1 MKQLERRIADA
12 QAVIREKCPAGIER
26 REVPVAME
34 LRDAGE
40 DTYTFVGHAAVF
52 DQPSQ
57 DLGGWTERIKR
68 GAFKRVLGDD
78 VRFLVNHDPNLLL
91 ARTRS
96 GTLRLKED
104 PTGLAVEADIA
115 PTTLGK
121 DLRVLLERGDM
132 TQMSFAFTVARE
144 GAEWNEDEEGN
155 LVRTVTR
162 MGELFDVSP
171 VTYPAYTQTDGG
183 VRQDLAAE
191 SGEESSDAPSEVE
204 QPSEAV
210 VAESSDE
217 GPSAEPQVSDDPDAP
232 EQVSHSLAGRRH
244 RLRQRKAALSV

>member
-12 QAVIREKCPAGIER
+12 QAVIREQCPAGIER
-26 REVPVAME
+26 REVPVSME

-52 DQPSQ
+52 DQRSQ
-57 DLGGWTERIKR
+57 DLGGWTEQIKR

-104 PTGLAVEADIA
+104 PKGLAVEADIA

-132 TQMSFAFTVARE
+132 TQMSFAFTVARD
-144 GAEWNEDEEGN
+144 GSEWDEDADGN

-191 SGEESSDAPSEVE
+191 RGEEESSDAPSGEE

-210 VAESSDE
+210 AARSSDD
-217 GPSAEPQVSDDPDAP
+217 GLPDEPQVSDDTDAP
-232 EQVSHSLAGRRH
+232 EPEAWRLAGRQR
-244 RLRQRKAALSV
+244 RLRQRAAAL